1 MQLFSERYGY
11 VKPRET
17 FVIEDFPQ
25 EVANDVCTALDR
37 FDEELSH
44 CHNEYGSSYTEFYF
58 VDLEKYVW
66 SEFLH
71 NRLADID
78 KLYGAHQEVTISTFK
93 GTLPWYRKLDLLE
106 EIISYLFRVV
116 RLNSDRTLSKLTE
129 LLVKRLNSH
138 FEMAKYGYRI
148 VENQVV
154 PITDSI
160 ELETITTAID
170 EHGAVTIHLQEALN
184 LYAKRPTP
192 DYRNSVK
199 ESITAVE
206 ALCREIT
213 GESTLD
219 RAIPKLK
226 TKGIDL
232 QSQFEEGLKKLYYY
246 TNDSTTGVRHA
257 LLNDTYVPTEADA
270 HFMLVTCSAFVNY
283 IRMKSSLITK

>member
-11 VKPRET
+11 VKPREA

-25 EVANDVCTALDR
+25 EIANDVCTALDM
-37 FDEELSH
+37 FNEELSH
-44 CHNEYGSSYTEFYF
+44 CNNEYCSPYTKFCF
-58 VDLEKYVW
+58 WDLEKYVW

-71 NRLADID
+71 KRLADID
-78 KLYGAHQEVTISTFK
+78 DLHSYEQEVTANTFLSK
-93 GTLPWYRKLDLLE
+93 IPWYRKLDLLE
-106 EIISYLFRVV
+106 EIVGYLFRVGK
-116 RLNSDRTLSKLTE
+116 LNSDRTLIKLTE
-129 LLVKRLNSH
+129 ILVKRLNSH

-154 PITDSI
+154 PITDSV
-160 ELETITTAID
+160 ELETIIAAVD
-170 EHGAVTIHLQEALN
+170 EHDATTTHLQEALN

-226 TKGIDL
+226 IKGVNL
-232 QSQFEEGLKKLYYY
+232 QSQFEEGLKRLYYY

-257 LLNDTYVPTEADA
+257 LLDDTFVPTEADA
-270 HFMLVTCSAFVNY
+270 HFMLVTCSAFINY
-283 IRMKSSLITK
+283 IRMKSSAITK